1 MSQLDHP
8 FIVKPE
14 GLAKS
19 KTRKAVKLTLPYLVN
34 GDIATLIEEE
44 DIDENLAKY
53 LSHQMLTALMYLH
66 SHDIA
71 HRDIKPENICIGDD
85 GNIRLIDFGMA
96 HSNENIR

>member
-14 GLAKS
+14 GLSRSKAK
-19 KTRKAVKLTLPYLVN
+19 KAVKLTLPYLVN

-53 LSHQMLTALMYLH
+53 LSHQMLTGLMYLH
-66 SHDIA
+66 S
-71 HRDIKPENICIGDD
+71 
-85 GNIRLIDFGMA
+85 
-96 HSNENIR
+96 